1 MASERDPVTIP
12 ATPSVQITQ
21 PATGIGR
28 SGQSSGN
35 QPAGDPAAQRTA
47 AAAAGVNAAIGVKA
61 AAGTPAAIAS
71 NAAAA
76 NGAAANGAAANGA
89 AANAARASS
98 AAVAAAAAAASAK
111 SSSTA
116 ASKWGGS
123 TGSQVGTQPQTL
135 VNLLNKQLNDSGRP
149 DQFRIA
155 PNSGAA
161 LIQQINPA
169 TGAVVGEFAAS
180 EFPALARS
188 VGVAGALIDGFA

>member
-1 MASERDPVTIP
+1 MMASERDPVTIP

-71 NAAAA
+71 NA
-76 NGAAANGAAANGA
+76 AAANGAAANGA

>member
-71 NAAAA
+71 NA
-76 NGAAANGAAANGA
+76 AAANGAAANGA

>member
-71 NAAAA
+71 NA
-76 NGAAANGAAANGA
+76 AAANGA